1 MTDLTNSPAPE
12 IIDPA
17 VHRRLAGDWTDDDGL
32 ALDET
37 FEPAFYGPVESESLA
52 AEKESIPTPTRLLSS
67 KVVVGTVDGV
77 LYDPVQVF
85 PVDLNRLKVII
96 QADDNVVVGS
106 EKSDVYNGAA
116 IVSPT
121 QWAVDGHTG
130 AVWVYSTEAN
140 AVNVVVWS
148 VTK

>member
-1 MTDLTNSPAPE
+1 
-12 IIDPA
+12 
-17 VHRRLAGDWTDDDGL
+17 
-32 ALDET
+32 
-37 FEPAFYGPVESESLA
+37 
-52 AEKESIPTPTRLLSS
+52 
-67 KVVVGTVDGV
+67 VGTVDGV